1 MVVDTTIEME
11 EQIMFDRNNEF
22 KSNYSNT
29 LKQINHLSENLK
41 TDDDKIRL
49 LSLINNLKY
58 YASKIEP
65 QDSIDWYKR
74 SSFR

>member
-1 MVVDTTIEME
+1 
-11 EQIMFDRNNEF
+11 MFERNNEF
-22 KSNYSNT
+22 KANYRNT

-58 YASKIEP
+58 YAAKIEP
-65 QDSIDWYKR
+65 QDSIDWCKLN
-74 SSFR
+74 

>member
-1 MVVDTTIEME
+1 
-11 EQIMFDRNNEF
+11 MFERNNEF

-29 LKQINHLSENLK
+29 LKQINNLSENLK

-65 QDSIDWYKR
+65 QDSIDWYNR
-74 SSFR
+74 NYR

>member
-1 MVVDTTIEME
+1 
-11 EQIMFDRNNEF
+11 MFERNNEF

-29 LKQINHLSENLK
+29 LKQINYLSENLK

-65 QDSIDWYKR
+65 QDSIDWYNR
-74 SSFR
+74 NHR

>member
-1 MVVDTTIEME
+1 
-11 EQIMFDRNNEF
+11 MFGRNNEF

-29 LKQINHLSENLK
+29 LKQINYLSENLK

-49 LSLINNLKY
+49 LSLINALKY

-65 QDSIDWYKR
+65 QDSIDWYNR
-74 SSFR
+74 NHR

>member
-1 MVVDTTIEME
+1 
-11 EQIMFDRNNEF
+11 MFERNNEF
-22 KSNYSNT
+22 KTNYKNT
-29 LKQINHLSENLK
+29 LNQINHLSENLK

-65 QDSIDWYKR
+65 QDSIDWYNHNHR
-74 SSFR
+74 